1 MLKLKY
7 FLFMFVLTLA
17 TPVVSQTQTAAVT
30 TTEEAVSAGNSDVEM
45 AETLRR
51 DGKIYVVVAVII
63 TVLAGLIIYLVRLDS
78 KVSKLEKQL
87 KS

>member
-1 MLKLKY
+1 MLKLKFLL
-7 FLFMFVLTLA
+7 FLFILTLA
-17 TPVVSQTQTAAVT
+17 VPVVSQAQTTVAT
-30 TTEEAVSAGNSDVEM
+30 TTEETVSGGNSDVEM

-63 TVLAGLIIYLVRLDS
+63 TVLAGLIVYLIRVDG

>member
-7 FLFMFVLTLA
+7 LLFLFILTLA
-17 TPVVSQTQTAAVT
+17 NPVLSQAQTAAA
-30 TTEEAVSAGNSDVEM
+30 TEEAVATGNSDVEM

-63 TVLAGLIIYLVRLDS
+63 TVLAGLIIYLIRVDS
-78 KVSKLEKQL
+78 KVSRLEKQL

>member
-7 FLFMFVLTLA
+7 LLLLFILTLA
-17 TPVVSQTQTAAVT
+17 NPVLSQAQTAVA
-30 TTEEAVSAGNSDVEM
+30 TEEAVATGNSDVEM

-51 DGKIYVVVAVII
+51 DGKIYVVVAVIL
-63 TVLAGLIIYLVRLDS
+63 TVLAGLIIYLIRVDS
-78 KVSKLEKQL
+78 KVSRLEKQL

>member
-7 FLFMFVLTLA
+7 LFFLFILTLA
-17 TPVVSQTQTAAVT
+17 TPTVSLAQTAVA
-30 TTEEAVSAGNSDVEM
+30 TEETASGGNSDVEM

-63 TVLAGLIIYLVRLDS
+63 TVLAGLIVYLIRVDG

>member
-7 FLFMFVLTLA
+7 LLFLFILTLA
-17 TPVVSQTQTAAVT
+17 NPVLSQAQTAVA
-30 TTEEAVSAGNSDVEM
+30 TEEAVATGNSDVEM

-63 TVLAGLIIYLVRLDS
+63 TVLAGLIIYLIRVDS
-78 KVSKLEKQL
+78 KVSRLEKQL

>member
-7 FLFMFVLTLA
+7 LLFLFILTLA
-17 TPVVSQTQTAAVT
+17 TPTVSLAQTAAA
-30 TTEEAVSAGNSDVEM
+30 TEETASGGNSDVEM

-63 TVLAGLIIYLVRLDS
+63 TVLAGLIVYLIRVDG